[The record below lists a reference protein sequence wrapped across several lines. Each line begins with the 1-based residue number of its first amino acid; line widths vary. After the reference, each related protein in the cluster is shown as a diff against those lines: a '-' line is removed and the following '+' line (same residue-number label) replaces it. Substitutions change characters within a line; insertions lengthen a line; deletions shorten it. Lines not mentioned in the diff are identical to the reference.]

1 MINKKMQQ
9 ALNEQINHEIGSA
22 YLYLSMAA
30 YFGSAGFD
38 GMSQWMHTQAHEEF
52 AHAMK
57 FFDHILERD
66 GKVELLELTKP
77 KTKWATPLAV
87 FQDTYK
93 HEKFISSKIHAL
105 VELASKEKD
114 HAAGILLQWF
124 VTEQVEE
131 EATASKILQMLER
144 IGDSG
149 NGMFML
155 DRELG
160 TRTAASGTEEK

>member
-1 MINKKMQQ
+1 MISKKIQQ

-38 GMSQWMHTQAHEEF
+38 GMAQWMHVQAHEEYI
-52 AHAMK
+52 HAMK
-57 FFDHILERD
+57 FFNHILERD

-77 KTKWATPLAV
+77 KAKWATPLAA
-87 FQDTYK
+87 FQDAYK
-93 HEKFISSKIHAL
+93 HEKFITSKIHAL
-105 VELASKEKD
+105 VELAMKEGD

-131 EATASKILQMLER
+131 EATASKVVQMLER

-155 DRELG
+155 DKELG
-160 TRTAASGTEEK
+160 NRTMTAETEEK

>member
-1 MINKKMQQ
+1 MISKKIQQ
-9 ALNEQINHEIGSA
+9 AFNEQINHEIASA

-30 YFGSAGFD
+30 YFSASGFD
-38 GMSQWMHTQAHEEF
+38 GMAQWMHVQAHEEY

-57 FFDHILERD
+57 FFDHLLERD

-77 KTKWATPLAV
+77 KAKWATPLAA
-87 FQDTYK
+87 FQDAYK
-93 HEKFISSKIHAL
+93 HEKFITSKIHAL
-105 VELASKEKD
+105 VALAMKEGD

-131 EATASKILQMLER
+131 EATTSKIVQMLELV
-144 IGDSG
+144 GDSG

-155 DRELG
+155 DKELG
-160 TRTAASGTEEK
+160 KRTMTTGTEEK